1 MENPLRSSLPS
12 SGGSLMR
19 KSSSS
24 RQLSS
29 LADAQAMMLAQDE
42 EEQAQRRKRVLQ
54 KPPRHA
60 SVPMY
65 AQILL
70 NLWQHELQRS
80 DVGLASDFF
89 YDLDGTEEQGAHLVG
104 RMQTLGF
111 NITVPQFLSMHRC
124 SIYSVLLVAL

>member
-1 MENPLRSSLPS
+1 MKLN
-12 SGGSLMR
+12 GSLMR

-29 LADAQAMMLAQDE
+29 LADVQALMLAQDE
-42 EEQAQRRKRVLQ
+42 EEAQQRERVLQ

-70 NLWQHELQRS
+70 QLWQQELQRN
-80 DVGLASDFF
+80 DVALTSDFF
-89 YDLDGTEEQGAHLVG
+89 YDLDGTEEQGAQLVG

-111 NITVPQFLSMHRC
+111 NITVPQFLAMHRC

>member
-1 MENPLRSSLPS
+1 
-12 SGGSLMR
+12 MR

-24 RQLSS
+24 RSLSS
-29 LADAQAMMLAQDE
+29 LADVQALLMAQDE
-42 EEQAQRRKRVLQ
+42 EQEAQQRRKALQ

-70 NLWQHELQRS
+70 QLWQQELQRS
-80 DVGLASDFF
+80 DVSLTSDFF
-89 YDLDGTEEQGAHLVG
+89 YDLDGTEEQGAQLVG

-111 NITVPQFLSMHRC
+111 NITVPQFLAMHRC